1 MPNFRYTARNSD
13 GKDITGSVSAPNKR
27 EALSVLANQSTYPLH
42 IEEVKTRGGDR
53 RRRRVKQSAAAEVM
67 KQMAD
72 LLNNGV
78 AMLPSIEIIVDQ
90 CSPGPL
96 RDAMV
101 DLRDR
106 ISDGE
111 AIDSAFAAQPNV
123 FDELTIS
130 IVRAGAEG
138 AFLED
143 SLQRAATFIDR
154 QTEMQAKL
162 LGAMIYPIILMFMG
176 LFAMI
181 GMLIFLV
188 PKFQTM
194 FDRLIDSGGT
204 LPFPTVV
211 TLGVSNTLF
220 DHWWK
225 ILIILAIVIIW
236 GRSLLRARR
245 IRKHVDWFKLKIPIV
260 GNILLLSSIA
270 KFTRVLGTLLAN
282 GVPMLR
288 SLEISSESTGNL
300 ILADAI
306 REAADSVASGET
318 LAQPLS
324 DAGLIPKP
332 IMAMIVVAEESNNLE
347 NVLINISENL
357 DGQLNRKIDVAVRL
371 VEPLMLVLI
380 GMNLAFIIL
389 GLLLPVFRLQEQLG

>member
-13 GKDITGSVSAPNKR
+13 GKNITGSVSAPNKR
-27 EALSVLANQSTYPLH
+27 EALSVLANQSTYPLR

-53 RRRRVKQSAAAEVM
+53 RRKRVRPVAAAEVM

-90 CSPGPL
+90 CSQGAL

-106 ISDGE
+106 IADGE
-111 AIDSAFAAQPNV
+111 AIDASFAAQPNV

-143 SLQRAATFIDR
+143 SLQRAAKFIDR
-154 QTEMQAKL
+154 QSEMQGRL
-162 LGAMIYPIILMFMG
+162 LGAMIYPIILMVMG
-176 LFAMI
+176 LAAMV
-181 GMLIFLV
+181 GMLLFLV

-194 FDRLIDSGGT
+194 FDRLIDSGGA

-211 TLGVSNTLF
+211 TLSVSNMLF

-225 ILIILAIVIIW
+225 ILIALFVGVIW
-236 GRSLLRARR
+236 GRTLLRTRR
-245 IRKHVDWFKLKIPIV
+245 VRKHVDWFKLKIPVV

-288 SLEISSESTGNL
+288 SLEISSASTGNL
-300 ILADAI
+300 ILAEAI

-318 LAQPLS
+318 LAQPLA

-347 NVLINISENL
+347 NVLVNISENL
-357 DGQLNRKIDVAVRL
+357 DAQLNRKIDIAVRL

-380 GMNLAFIIL
+380 GINLSFIIL
-389 GLLLPVFRLQEQLG
+389 GLLLPVFRLQEQMG